1 MLMLILILVTSL
13 FSLSQM
19 ELIEEALAQGITP
32 AIVVAIYLI
41 ITKIIDNRK
50 ENVQIK
56 LSTELTKS
64 INAISSFLTDITKN
78 IIEKDKDKCKAA
90 IEDTMFSSGM
100 RLINFVS
107 TTIINNHIEAN
118 KENVIA
124 NIHNIVNTEFY
135 SVYATLSLYKINGVK
150 ASDALN
156 KDWME
161 IIEKDMF
168 DIIYNGNL
176 GKEDKILSFTNK
188 INLKFQSYVTH
199 MTNVIIK

>member
-13 FSLSQM
+13 FSLSKM

-90 IEDTMFSSGM
+90 IEDTMFSSAM

-168 DIIYNGNL
+168 DIVYNSSL
-176 GKEDKILSFTNK
+176 SKEDKIFTFTNK

>member
-107 TTIINNHIEAN
+107 TTIINNHIEVN

-124 NIHNIVNTEFY
+124 NIHNIVNAEFY
-135 SVYATLSLYKINGVK
+135 SVFSSLSLYKINGVK
-150 ASDALN
+150 TSDTMK
-156 KDWME
+156 KDWMPSVE
-161 IIEKDMF
+161 KSIIEIVFND
-168 DIIYNGNL
+168 NL
-176 GKEDKILSFTNK
+176 SKEDKISSFNNK
-188 INLKFQSYVTH
+188 INLKFQSYITYI
-199 MTNVIIK
+199 TNNTLK

>member
-13 FSLSQM
+13 FSLSKM

-78 IIEKDKDKCKAA
+78 IIEKDKDKCKSA
-90 IEDTMFSSGM
+90 IEDTMFSSAM

-156 KDWME
+156 KDWMK

-168 DIIYNGNL
+168 DIVYNSSL
-176 GKEDKILSFTNK
+176 SKEDKILTFTNK

-199 MTNVIIK
+199 MINVIIK

>member
-90 IEDTMFSSGM
+90 IEDTMFSSAM

-168 DIIYNGNL
+168 DIVYNSSL
-176 GKEDKILSFTNK
+176 SKEDKILTFINK

>member
-1 MLMLILILVTSL
+1 MLILAASL
-13 FSLSQM
+13 FSLCQM

-50 ENVQIK
+50 ENVQLK
-56 LSTELTKS
+56 LSAELTKS
-64 INAISSFLTDITKN
+64 INSISSFLTDITKN
-78 IIEKDKDKCKAA
+78 IIDKDKDKCKAA

-107 TTIINNHIEAN
+107 TTIINNHVEAN
-118 KENVIA
+118 KDTVIGNV
-124 NIHNIVNTEFY
+124 HNIVNAEFY

-161 IIEKDMF
+161 IIEKDIL
-168 DIIYNGNL
+168 DVIYNSKL
-176 GKEDKILSFTNK
+176 EKEDKILSFTNK

-199 MTNVIIK
+199 MTNTIIR

>member
-90 IEDTMFSSGM
+90 IEDTMFSSAM

-107 TTIINNHIEAN
+107 TTIINNNIEAN

-150 ASDALN
+150 ASDSLN

-168 DIIYNGNL
+168 DIIYNSSL
-176 GKEDKILSFTNK
+176 SKEDKILTFTNK

>member
-1 MLMLILILVTSL
+1 MLILAASL
-13 FSLSQM
+13 FSLCQM

-50 ENVQIK
+50 ENVQLK
-56 LSTELTKS
+56 LSAELTKS
-64 INAISSFLTDITKN
+64 INSISSFLTDITKN
-78 IIEKDKDKCKAA
+78 IIDKDKDKCKAA

-107 TTIINNHIEAN
+107 TTIINNHVEAN
-118 KENVIA
+118 KDTVIGNV
-124 NIHNIVNTEFY
+124 HNIVNAEFY

-156 KDWME
+156 KDWMK
-161 IIEKDMF
+161 IIEKDIL
-168 DIIYNGNL
+168 DVIYNSKL
-176 GKEDKILSFTNK
+176 EKEDKILSFTNK

-199 MTNVIIK
+199 MTNTIIR

>member
-100 RLINFVS
+100 KLINFVS

-118 KENVIA
+118 KENVIG
-124 NIHNIVNTEFY
+124 NVHNIVNAEFY

-161 IIEKDMF
+161 IIEKDIL
-168 DIIYNGNL
+168 DVIYNSKL
-176 GKEDKILSFTNK
+176 EKEDKILSFTNK

-199 MTNVIIK
+199 MTNTIIR

>member
-13 FSLSQM
+13 FSLSKM

-90 IEDTMFSSGM
+90 IEDTMFSSAM

-168 DIIYNGNL
+168 DIVYNNSL
-176 GKEDKILSFTNK
+176 SKEDKILTFTNK

>member
-1 MLMLILILVTSL
+1 MLILAASL
-13 FSLSQM
+13 FSLCQM

-50 ENVQIK
+50 ENVQLK
-56 LSTELTKS
+56 LSAELTKS
-64 INAISSFLTDITKN
+64 INSISSFLTDITKN
-78 IIEKDKDKCKAA
+78 IIDKDKDKCKAA

-107 TTIINNHIEAN
+107 TTIINNHVEAN
-118 KENVIA
+118 KDTVIGNV
-124 NIHNIVNTEFY
+124 HNIVNAEFY

-150 ASDALN
+150 ASNALN
-156 KDWME
+156 KDWMG
-161 IIEKDMF
+161 IIEKDIL
-168 DIIYNGNL
+168 DVIYNSKL
-176 GKEDKILSFTNK
+176 EKEDKILSFTNK

-199 MTNVIIK
+199 MTNTIIR

>member
-1 MLMLILILVTSL
+1 
-13 FSLSQM
+13 M

-90 IEDTMFSSGM
+90 IEDTMFSSAM

-168 DIIYNGNL
+168 DIVYNSSL
-176 GKEDKILSFTNK
+176 TKEDKILTFTNK

>member
-13 FSLSQM
+13 FSLSKM

-90 IEDTMFSSGM
+90 IEDTMFSSAM

-150 ASDALN
+150 ASGALN

-168 DIIYNGNL
+168 DIVYNSSL
-176 GKEDKILSFTNK
+176 SKEDKILTFTNK

>member
-90 IEDTMFSSGM
+90 IEDTMFSSAM

-135 SVYATLSLYKINGVK
+135 SVYAILSLYKINGVK

-168 DIIYNGNL
+168 DIVYNSSL
-176 GKEDKILSFTNK
+176 SKEDKILTFTNK

>member
-90 IEDTMFSSGM
+90 IEDTMFSSAM

-168 DIIYNGNL
+168 NIVYNSSL
-176 GKEDKILSFTNK
+176 SKEDKILTFTNK

>member
-1 MLMLILILVTSL
+1 MLLLILAASL
-13 FSLSQM
+13 FSLCQM

-50 ENVQIK
+50 ENVQLK
-56 LSTELTKS
+56 LSAELTKS
-64 INAISSFLTDITKN
+64 INSISSFLTDITKN
-78 IIEKDKDKCKAA
+78 IIDKDKDKCKAA

-107 TTIINNHIEAN
+107 TTIINNHVEVN
-118 KENVIA
+118 KDTVIA
-124 NIHNIVNTEFY
+124 NIHNIVNAEFY

-161 IIEKDMF
+161 IIEKDIL
-168 DIIYNGNL
+168 DVIYNSKL
-176 GKEDKILSFTNK
+176 EKEDKILSFTNK

-199 MTNVIIK
+199 MTNTIIR

>member
-32 AIVVAIYLI
+32 AIIVAIYLI

-150 ASDALN
+150 ASDSLN

-168 DIIYNGNL
+168 DIIYNSSL
-176 GKEDKILSFTNK
+176 SKEDKILTFTNK

>member
-118 KENVIA
+118 KA
-124 NIHNIVNTEFY
+124 
-135 SVYATLSLYKINGVK
+135 
-150 ASDALN
+150 D
-156 KDWME
+156 
-161 IIEKDMF
+161 
-168 DIIYNGNL
+168 
-176 GKEDKILSFTNK
+176 
-188 INLKFQSYVTH
+188 SYTH
-199 MTNVIIK
+199 LRAHETSAHRV

>member
-90 IEDTMFSSGM
+90 IEDTMFSSCM

-150 ASDALN
+150 ASDSLN

-168 DIIYNGNL
+168 DIIYNSSL
-176 GKEDKILSFTNK
+176 IKEDKILTFTNK

>member
-19 ELIEEALAQGITP
+19 ELIKEALAQGITP

-90 IEDTMFSSGM
+90 IEDTMFSSAM

-168 DIIYNGNL
+168 DIVYNSSL
-176 GKEDKILSFTNK
+176 SKEDKILTFTNK

>member
-1 MLMLILILVTSL
+1 
-13 FSLSQM
+13 M

-50 ENVQIK
+50 ENVQLK
-56 LSTELTKS
+56 LSAELTKS
-64 INAISSFLTDITKN
+64 INSISSFLTDITKN
-78 IIEKDKDKCKAA
+78 IIDKDKDKCKAA

-107 TTIINNHIEAN
+107 TTIINNHVEVN
-118 KENVIA
+118 KDTVIGNV
-124 NIHNIVNTEFY
+124 HNIVNAEFY

-161 IIEKDMF
+161 IIEKDIL
-168 DIIYNGNL
+168 DVIYNSKL
-176 GKEDKILSFTNK
+176 EKEDKILSFTNK

-199 MTNVIIK
+199 ITNTIIR

>member
-135 SVYATLSLYKINGVK
+135 SVYAILSLYKINGVK
-150 ASDALN
+150 ASDSLN

-168 DIIYNGNL
+168 DIIYNSSL
-176 GKEDKILSFTNK
+176 SKEDKILTFTNK
-188 INLKFQSYVTH
+188 ITLKFQSYVTH